1 MRQGSTII
9 TRELNSQIN
18 YSLNQKWLTRAM
30 LVWNGQDRNVLF
42 NLRLDYIYRP
52 GEDLFV
58 VYNESH
64 LYGDTSGLLNRS
76 LIVKLTYS
84 LDR

>member
-1 MRQGSTII
+1 
-9 TRELNSQIN
+9 
-18 YSLNQKWLTRAM
+18 LNQKWLTRAM
-30 LVWNGQDRNVLF
+30 LVWNSQDRNVLF

-52 GEDLFV
+52 GDDLFV
-58 VYNESH
+58 VFNESR
-64 LYGDTSGLLNRS
+64 LYGDASGPVNRS

>member
-1 MRQGSTII
+1 MRQGSTFI
-9 TRELNSQIN
+9 TRELNTQLN

-30 LVWNGQDRNVLF
+30 LVWNSQDRNVLF
-42 NLRLDYIYRP
+42 NLRLNYIFQP
-52 GEDLFV
+52 GDDLFV
-58 VYNESH
+58 VYNESR
-64 LYGDTSGLLNRS
+64 LYGDTSGPLNRS